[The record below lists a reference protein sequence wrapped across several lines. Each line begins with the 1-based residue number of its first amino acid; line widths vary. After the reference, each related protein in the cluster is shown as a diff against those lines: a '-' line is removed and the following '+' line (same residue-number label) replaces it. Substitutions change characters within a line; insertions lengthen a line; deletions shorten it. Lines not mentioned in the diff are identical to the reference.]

1 VRLINKEGEQL
12 GIKTLNEALELAANN
27 NLDLVEIVP
36 NADPPVC
43 KILDYGKYVFDQK
56 KKQMGAKKK
65 QKKTTVKELKF
76 RPVTDIGDYNIKIRN
91 AKRFIENGDKLK
103 ITIRFRGR
111 EMEHRVLGMDMLKRI
126 EEDLK
131 EITQI
136 EAMPKLEGRQMIM
149 VLAPI
154 KKKK

>member
-1 VRLINKEGEQL
+1 LIDKDGNQQGVMSINDARQQ
-12 GIKTLNEALELAANN
+12 ALEA

-36 NADPPVC
+36 NAKPPVC
-43 KILDYGKYVFDQK
+43 RILDYGKYIFDK
-56 KKQMGAKKK
+56 KKKVAGSRKK
-65 QKKTTVKELKF
+65 QKKTTIKEIKF

-91 AKRFIENGDKLK
+91 AKKFIENGDKTK

-111 EMEHRVLGMDMLKRI
+111 EMEHRELGMNMLTRI

-131 EITQI
+131 EITQV

-149 VLAPI
+149 VLSPLKNA
-154 KKKK
+154 